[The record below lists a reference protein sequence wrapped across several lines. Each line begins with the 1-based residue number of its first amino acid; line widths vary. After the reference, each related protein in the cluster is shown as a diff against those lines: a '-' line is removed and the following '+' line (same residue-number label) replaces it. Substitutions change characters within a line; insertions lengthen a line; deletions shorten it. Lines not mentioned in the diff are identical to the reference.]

1 MPEKS
6 EQVLGML
13 GFPKGYRP
21 IISDIDRPNFLK
33 PGTPLVAGEN
43 VFPRLQIP
51 PTEAAA
57 AATVVA
63 AVGEDGI
70 ITIDDFA
77 KVKLRVAEVLACEPV
92 PGATKLLKLQI
103 SVGEEQPRQ
112 IVAGIAEF
120 YTPAQLVGKKI
131 IVVANLKPTK
141 IRGTDSNGMLLAA
154 KSGKQLAVLTVDSD
168 LPAGATIS

>member
-13 GFPKGYRP
+13 GFPKDYRP

-33 PGTPLVAGEN
+33 PGTQLVAGEN
-43 VFPRLQIP
+43 VFQRLQIP
-51 PTEAAA
+51 AEGTTAPT
-57 AATVVA
+57 TVT

-77 KVKLRVAEVLACEPV
+77 KVKLRVAEVLACERV
-92 PGATKLLKLQI
+92 PEATKLLKLQI
-103 SVGEEQPRQ
+103 SVGEDQPRQ

-120 YTPAQLVGKKI
+120 YAPEQLIGKKI

-141 IRGTDSNGMLLAA
+141 IRGIDSNGMLLAA
-154 KSGKQLAVLTVDSD
+154 KSGKQLAVLTVDKD
-168 LPAGATIS
+168 LPPGATIS